1 MESLLEG
8 LLGTTLD
15 VWVGVTL
22 VLTGG
27 AGYMTGQAIARTW
40 RPVWQVVAYS
50 LLLAVVSRF
59 FIYALFDDRM
69 LLLSGYLIDAAVIIA
84 LGLFAF
90 RLNRVQMMVKQY
102 PWLYKRAGL
111 LGYRAR

>member
-1 MESLLEG
+1 MET

-15 VWVGVTL
+15 VWIGITL

-40 RPVWQVVAYS
+40 RPLWQVVAYG

-59 FIYALFDDRM
+59 FIYGLFDGYM
-69 LLLSGYLIDAAVIIA
+69 LLASGYIIDAAVIIA
-84 LGLFAF
+84 IGLFAF
-90 RLNRVQMMVKQY
+90 RLNRVQMMVSQY
-102 PWLYKRAGL
+102 PWLYERAGP
-111 LGYRAR
+111 LGYRAK